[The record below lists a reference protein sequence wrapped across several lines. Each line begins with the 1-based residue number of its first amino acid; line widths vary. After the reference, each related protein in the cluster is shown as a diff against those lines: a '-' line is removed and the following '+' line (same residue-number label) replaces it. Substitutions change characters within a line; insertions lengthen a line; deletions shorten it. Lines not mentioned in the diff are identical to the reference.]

1 MKAVTQALLI
11 VGALVAIMAWAFL
24 RFARQS
30 SHGSLDIVATVAV
43 FVLLWGLKSAATWLV
58 AGAEDMATPG
68 VEPTVWPLKWFV
80 RIAISFVAICMGVF
94 FIFAAWA
101 LLGLWGFYVALV
113 LVPFFSFS
121 LIRRNWNAIGR
132 YTSTADEAGESP
144 PG

>member
-1 MKAVTQALLI
+1 MKAVKQALLI

-24 RFARQS
+24 RFA
-30 SHGSLDIVATVAV
+30 
-43 FVLLWGLKSAATWLV
+43 WGLKRAATWLV
-58 AGAEDMATPG
+58 TGAEDMATPG